1 MEALIVTIEKLNTM
15 LKESHK
21 ANVKSSVYLKRS
33 GFLHRQGRTFGYF
46 EL

>member
-1 MEALIVTIEKLNTM
+1 MTIEQINAM

-21 ANVKSSVYLKRS
+21 ANVKSNMYLKRS
-33 GFLHRQGRTFGYF
+33 GFLHRQGRAFGYF

>member
-1 MEALIVTIEKLNTM
+1 MTIEQINAM

-33 GFLHRQGRTFGYF
+33 VFLHRQGRKFGYF